1 MFNHNIKRND
11 AMSAHS
17 ILAPAV
23 LRSVADVTGK
33 YSDVRGRDERQAYER
48 RLALFSG
55 RGIIC
60 LGVAPRRSQWK
71 DPQY

>member
-1 MFNHNIKRND
+1 
-11 AMSAHS
+11 MSAHS
-17 ILAPAV
+17 ILALAV
-23 LRSVADVTGK
+23 LSSVGNVTGK
-33 YSDVRGRDERQAYER
+33 YSDVRSRDERQAYER

-60 LGVAPRRSQWK
+60 LEVAPRRSQRK